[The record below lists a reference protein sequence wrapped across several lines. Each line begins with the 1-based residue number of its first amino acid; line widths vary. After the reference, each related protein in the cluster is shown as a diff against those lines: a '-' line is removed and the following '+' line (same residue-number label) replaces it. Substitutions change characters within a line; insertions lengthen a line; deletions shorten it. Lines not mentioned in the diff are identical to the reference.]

1 MDYQQNNNWFYY
13 FLLAICLA
21 LLVVLS
27 SCSCNYHLS
36 RVEKKCGS
44 HVQKDTLIIHDTVI
58 TQRILHDT
66 TFKHTNRIDT
76 LTLIKDR
83 LTVKYYYNNRDST
96 VYLQGECASDTI
108 YKTIKVPYEKTIYEF
123 DYLKKYKWYIIIPL
137 LILFILLVVRYVL
150 KK

>member
-1 MDYQQNNNWFYY
+1 MKHIKRNWFYY
-13 FLLAICLA
+13 FLLTICLVM
-21 LLVVLS
+21 LFLIS

-36 RVEKKCGS
+36 KVEKKCGS
-44 HVQKDTLIIHDTVI
+44 HVQIDTLIVHDTVI
-58 TQRILHDT
+58 MQRILHDT

-108 YKTIKVPYEKTIYEF
+108 YKVIKFPYKETVYEF
-123 DYLKKYKWYIIIPL
+123 DYIKKYKWYIIIPL
-137 LILFILLVVRYVL
+137 LILLIIFGIRIALG
-150 KK
+150 K